1 MNLGRLSANFSDQFD
16 VITNSTAAGKYIP
29 NVDVCH
35 MVTVVYLLRVPS
47 FVTRPMLCPS
57 ILPRLYYH
65 VCHWSLFRKAAALR
79 VIFIILNND
88 SQQLYQ
94 YQQNEQ

>member
-1 MNLGRLSANFSDQFD
+1 
-16 VITNSTAAGKYIP
+16 
-29 NVDVCH
+29 

-65 VCHWSLFRKAAALR
+65 VNHWNFFRKAAALR

-88 SQQLYQ
+88 SQQFYQ
-94 YQQNEQ
+94 YMARLHRLMTFQRSLLDN